1 MIRHLNILIVLC
13 TIALS
18 LSVLGTLY
26 YTVRGNFKFM
36 AGGAVATLLFFS
48 LLVVLL
54 KERRVARIMHED
66 DYNDNHDAI

>member
-1 MIRHLNILIVLC
+1 MIRHLNILIILC
-13 TIALS
+13 SLALAVC
-18 LSVLGTLY
+18 VLGTLY
-26 YTVRGNFKFM
+26 YTVRGKFSFM

-66 DYNDNHDAI
+66 DYDEKHDAV